1 MGGWKPIA
9 TAPREPGRPL
19 LLYPRPQ
26 PQEDR
31 KARVFELNQDAGAF
45 KWSREDGPRLDL
57 SDAVIQRMIRLAKKR
72 GYITYDE
79 LDQVL
84 PADEFSPEQIEN
96 ALNQL
101 AEMGIDLVEENDE
114 REEGRAV
121 PSIDRRTAE
130 DDQSG
135 LPAIYASVF
144 EGHWDGN
151 RWRTSTGMPCEPTHW
166 MQMPSPPLTLVHQ

>member
-9 TAPREPGRPL
+9 TAPRDPGRPV

-26 PQEDR
+26 PRDDR
-31 KARVFELNQDAGAF
+31 KARVFALNQDAGAF

-57 SDAVIQRMIRLAKKR
+57 SGAVIQQMIRLAKKR

-84 PADEFSPEQIEN
+84 PADEFSPEQIEDV
-96 ALNQL
+96 LNQL

-114 REEGRAV
+114 PEEGRSV
-121 PSIDRRTAE
+121 PSIAKAATE
-130 DDQSG
+130 DDPSG
-135 LPAIYASVF
+135 LPAIYTSIF
-144 EGHWDGN
+144 EGYWDGS

-166 MQMPSPPLTLVHQ
+166 LPMPSPPLTLVHQ